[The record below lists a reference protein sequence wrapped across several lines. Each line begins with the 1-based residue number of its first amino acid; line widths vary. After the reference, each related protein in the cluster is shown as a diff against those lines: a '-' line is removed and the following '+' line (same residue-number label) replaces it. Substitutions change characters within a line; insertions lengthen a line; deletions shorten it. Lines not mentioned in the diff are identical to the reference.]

1 MSTSKTK
8 ARAVAHRLSS
18 EAGFS
23 LVELIIVMGIM
34 ILILGLLASVVAGME
49 TNYRQQRPRTEAINS
64 ANTAMDML
72 VRLIRS
78 AGNNLDDS
86 GIIPG
91 PVGADGAYHTIRIQ
105 SDWNPVDG
113 MTTGVLEDVTF
124 SVANNAL
131 QIQEGANPS
140 TDYVTGV
147 ASVTFTYYD
156 NTNNAIADPVVNND
170 RIALVKI
177 DLATAGSSPMIFTSM
192 AHVRKN

>member
-1 MSTSKTK
+1 MSPSKTK
-8 ARAVAHRLSS
+8 TAPVAHRLSG

-23 LVELIIVMGIM
+23 LVELIIVMAIM
-34 ILILGLLASVVAGME
+34 ILILGVLASVVAGME

-72 VRLIRS
+72 VRLLRS
-78 AGNNLDDS
+78 AGNNLDNT

-113 MTTGVLEDVTF
+113 TTTGVLEDVTF
-124 SVANNAL
+124 SVANGAL
-131 QIQEGANPS
+131 QIQEGTTLP
-140 TDYVTGV
+140 TDYVTGLG
-147 ASVTFTYYD
+147 SVTFTYYD
-156 NTNNAIADPVVNND
+156 NTNNVIADPVVNND

-177 DLATAGSSPMIFTSM
+177 DLATTGSSPMTFTSM

>member
-72 VRLIRS
+72 VRLVRS

-113 MTTGVLEDVTF
+113 MTSGVLEDVTF

-156 NTNNAIADPVVNND
+156 NTNNVIADPVVNND